1 MRKLLI
7 VVLVATTVSGCTADG
22 RVDWGKVGDGVG
34 TGLMVLGAAALIVGT
49 AGLAAGAMYEPAP
62 VYYNPPPRPITCY
75 SNRYGRQV
83 ITDCY

>member
-1 MRKLLI
+1 MRKILI
-7 VVLVATTVSGCTADG
+7 LTTALSLSACTADG

-62 VYYNPPPRPITCY
+62 VYYYVPPAPITCY
-75 SNRYGRQV
+75 SNRFGNQV
-83 ITDCY
+83 TTNCY